1 MFGFISDVGIPQR
14 ILWTNKN
21 IVMEPKVFADLIQ
34 PTLFADGKTSAVL
47 VWIFLLR
54 KIPENV
60 KMENCQVVRKYI
72 MKKATK

>member
-1 MFGFISDVGIPQR
+1 MLVFPRG

-47 VWIFLLR
+47 VWILQR
-54 KIPENV
+54 KILQNV
-60 KMENCQVVRKYI
+60 KMENCQVVPKYI
-72 MKKATK
+72 AEKATK